1 MLQPL
6 SSALFFFSL
15 FSSIA
20 TIPLKKPPT
29 PLQPRQYSWDWSE
42 DTVQTQTTQTGSTGG
57 GWPGWSS
64 ISTLFAFGASYTTEA
79 DGPNF
84 VTYLTT
90 LYNSST
96 ITTHNFAFSGAKV
109 DQTATATNSQ
119 GKSSTNDL
127 VHQISG
133 PFSKFAN
140 PPTTSWGAGN
150 GTAWTPSSTLFL
162 SFFGINDVYTN
173 DAYESPAFNSTTLD
187 AVFSSYETSLSAL
200 YDAGARN
207 FLVINL
213 PPLDLS
219 PQFNGAISGG
229 DGDATKTEAVRTAI
243 EAFNGRVPD
252 LLDQLRGAHADASWQ
267 WYDLHELFERTIE
280 DQGQAEM
287 ADIGKPAL
295 TNVRDRSPPGSSGGN
310 EGAEGYFWLNEIHPT
325 RVVHQVLAKEIAG
338 ELGGVE
344 WGER

>member
-1 MLQPL
+1 MLGPL
-6 SSALFFFSL
+6 ASVLLFFSFFST
-15 FSSIA
+15 ITA
-20 TIPLKKPPT
+20 IPLKRPPS
-29 PLQPRQYSWDWSE
+29 PLRPRQYSWD
-42 DTVQTQTTQTGSTGG
+42 TNTQTGSTGG

-96 ITTHNFAFSGAKV
+96 ITTHDFAFSGAKV
-109 DQTATATNSQ
+109 DQKPTAPNSQ
-119 GKSSTNDL
+119 GMSSTNDL

-133 PFSKFAN
+133 QFSKFAN
-140 PPTTSWGAGN
+140 LSTTSSSSSGAGN
-150 GTAWTPSSTLFL
+150 ATSWTPSSTLFL
-162 SFFGINDVYTN
+162 SFFGINDVIGSYSSADFTT
-173 DAYESPAFNSTTLD
+173 TTLD
-187 AVFSSYETSLSAL
+187 AVFSSYETSLSTL
-200 YDAGARN
+200 YDSGARN

-213 PPLDLS
+213 PPLELA
-219 PQFNGAISGG
+219 PQFNGA
-229 DGDATKTEAVRTAI
+229 DDATKAEEVKTAI

-252 LLDQLRGAHADASWQ
+252 LLEQLRGTHGDASWQ

-287 ADIGKPAL
+287 AEIGKNAL
-295 TNVRDRSPPGSSGGN
+295 TNVRDKSPPGSSGGGN

-325 RVVHQVLAKEIAG
+325 RAVHQVLAKEIAG
-338 ELGGVE
+338 ELGGA
-344 WGER
+344 

>member
-1 MLQPL
+1 MLQTL
-6 SSALFFFSL
+6 SSVLFFFSL

-29 PLQPRQYSWDWSE
+29 PLQPRQYSWDWS
-42 DTVQTQTTQTGSTGG
+42 DGTTQTQNSQTDGTGG

-96 ITTHNFAFSGAKV
+96 ITHHNFAFSGAKV
-109 DQTATATNSQ
+109 DQKATATNSQ
-119 GKSSTNDL
+119 GESSTNDL

-140 PPTTSWGAGN
+140 PSTSSSSLGAGN
-150 GTAWTPSSTLFL
+150 TTTWTPSSTLFL
-162 SFFGINDVYTN
+162 SFFGINDVYGD
-173 DAYESPAFNSTTLD
+173 DAYESDDFTSTKLD
-187 AVFSSYETSLSAL
+187 AVFSSYQTSLSAL
-200 YDAGARN
+200 YDSGARN

-213 PPLDLS
+213 PPLDLT
-219 PQFNGAISGG
+219 PQFNA
-229 DGDATKTEAVRTAI
+229 DDDTTKTEAVKTAI

-252 LLDQLRGAHADASWQ
+252 LLDQLRGAHGDASWQ

-280 DQGQAEM
+280 DQGEAEM
-287 ADIGKPAL
+287 AEIGQAAL
-295 TNVRDRSPPGSSGGN
+295 TNVRERSPPGGEGN

-338 ELGGVE
+338 ELGGAE